1 MPEVINPNS
10 ERDYINQIDIVNHH
24 SYHLFFNKIT
34 FERFRHIEN
43 LSVEFKNPVSIISG
57 SNKSGKTTILL
68 SIACS
73 HYNFKRRNVA
83 NGNLERTR
91 WGDMIRFTRFD
102 RQNQDWIYFVDYRE
116 GTKIVQNKRGQR
128 KHLTN
133 KWNGVAKKESQI
145 GTPISTKPNGGRSV
159 ILIDLERILPGR
171 GLSTSFY
178 NKIRNTETSTP
189 FSQIK
194 NDYLSYVME
203 QSYTVGSILKSADKE
218 LLGYSNNRFL
228 YSSYN
233 SASGEDVLTRIIS
246 DIVDADNNSLI
257 LIEELEIG
265 LHPKIQR
272 RLLDVIFHESKKNKK
287 QFIITTH
294 SPTVL
299 SAVDDISRIFIENT
313 NGRYKSIPNISV
325 NAALSKMDSLSYP
338 LINLFIEDGIS
349 LKIVNKA
356 FEKIQSENII
366 SGFNNLVNPIITG
379 PANKTYQIFK
389 SHQITYCKKKV
400 DCGYACIL
408 DGDKRNEKNG
418 NGEIL
423 FAPEEHLFFHYSNE
437 APERFLVRKYE
448 ELYPHQN
455 LKYHLDS
462 NTHCLLGKMVEFN
475 LALNKDDAFERC
487 WNCFKSS
494 TEGGSFINDLC
505 TFLIESCKKFS
516 PEL

>member
-1 MPEVINPNS
+1 MHEVINPNS
-10 ERDYINQIDIVNHH
+10 DRDFINKVDISNQHNFP
-24 SYHLFFNKIT
+24 LFFQKIK

-43 LSVEFKNPVSIISG
+43 LSVEFKNPISIISG

-73 HYNFKRRNVA
+73 HYNFKRRIVA

-91 WGDMIRFTRFD
+91 WGDIMRFTKFD
-102 RQNQDWIYFVDYRE
+102 WQDQDWTYYVDYKE
-116 GTKIVQNKRGQR
+116 GTRIIQDKRGQR
-128 KHLTN
+128 KYLTN

-145 GTPISTKPNGGRSV
+145 GTPTFNRPNGGRSV

-178 NKIRNTETSTP
+178 NKIRNVVTSIP

-194 NDYLSYVME
+194 NDYLSHVLE
-203 QSYTVGSILKSADKE
+203 QSYSVNSILKSADKE
-218 LLGYSNNRFL
+218 MLGYSNNNWL

-233 SASGEDVLTRIIS
+233 TASGEDVLTRIIS
-246 DIVDADNNSLI
+246 DIVDAENNSLI

-272 RLLDVIFHESKKNKK
+272 KLLEVIYHESKKNSK

-299 SAVDDISRIFIENT
+299 SAVDDKSRIFIENS
-313 NGRYKSIPNISV
+313 NGQYKSIPNISV

-338 LINLFIEDGIS
+338 LINVFIEDESS
-349 LKIVNKA
+349 LKIVKKA
-356 FEKIQSENII
+356 IEKTQSENNLA
-366 SGFNNLVNPIITG
+366 GFKNLVNPIITG
-379 PANKTYQIFK
+379 TANETYSIFK
-389 SHQITYCKKKV
+389 AHQITHRKKKV

-408 DGDKRNEKNG
+408 DGDKRNERNEDG
-418 NGEIL
+418 HLL
-423 FAPEEHLFFHYSNE
+423 FPPEAQLFFHYSDE
-437 APERFLVRKYE
+437 APERFLVRKFL
-448 ELYPHQN
+448 ELNPNSYLN
-455 LKYHLDS
+455 YYLDK
-462 NTHCLLGKMVEFN
+462 NPHCLFKKMVEFN
-475 LALNKDDAFERC
+475 LALDEDDAFEKC
-487 WNCFKSS
+487 WNCFIVKP
-494 TEGGSFINDLC
+494 EGISFLKEISG
-505 TFLIESCKKFS
+505 FLIDTCKKFS